1 MKNVIKGGLV
11 LVVVLAVSAF
21 TVAVEK
27 KEVKLDQSKVT
38 WKGYKVTGSHHGS
51 IALKSGHLLFEEGK
65 LSGGEFVADVTTLN
79 SEDLTGEYKGKL
91 EGHLKSPDFFGVETY
106 PEAKLVFTKVVAKG
120 KNSYEA
126 TADLTIKDVT
136 KSVSFPI
143 SIYGS
148 KATATLKIDRTDY
161 GLKYGSA
168 SFFDSIGDK
177 AIYDEF
183 DLVVD
188 LEF

>member
-1 MKNVIKGGLV
+1 MKNVIKGSLV
-11 LVVVLAVSAF
+11 LVIVLAVSAF

-91 EGHLKSPDFFGVETY
+91 EGHLKSPDFFGVEAH

-136 KSVSFPI
+136 KSINFPI

>member
-1 MKNVIKGGLV
+1 
-11 LVVVLAVSAF
+11 
-21 TVAVEK
+21 
-27 KEVKLDQSKVT
+27 
-38 WKGYKVTGSHHGS
+38 
-51 IALKSGHLLFEEGK
+51 
-65 LSGGEFVADVTTLN
+65 
-79 SEDLTGEYKGKL
+79 
-91 EGHLKSPDFFGVETY
+91 
-106 PEAKLVFTKVVAKG
+106 VFTKIVAKG

-161 GLKYGSA
+161 GLRYGSA
-168 SFFDSIGDK
+168 SFIDNIGDK